1 MQSCLLTE
9 LKTPSIA
16 NPSAP
21 QFFHTF
27 NFNTN
32 IQNRGTL
39 QGHQTN
45 IMEAERRAF
54 EDVNNGSLDEEG
66 RKAAHVKWDGKTI
79 ALGTFCAA
87 EAAEKCEKA
96 KSLTKKWRA
105 TMVPKPDVE
114 WVKNQLEGLGIRVV
128 NDRPGRRKKEQVIK
142 EREERKQK
150 KMKASEPAY
159 LSANRNIADPGDS
172 SIVTGGIGS
181 YSQTFMPLL
190 NDTSSNPF
198 GTSSSLS
205 GSTFP
210 PNVSSTSRS
219 FSNEHLNP
227 SFPRRLSNERSPGM
241 ADFNPISAS
250 SLGLPNQGRRGS
262 LTLGTGPPDIGPSP
276 SRQHYQILK
285 EHHDNLLKELQQT
298 TYMME
303 MYQNFNFDDHPG
315 DLDNHNPSMLGMA
328 SMMPGLN
335 DLESRRASLPRR
347 LSQGPALTNPT
358 TMTGSPFPYD
368 LGTTPRR
375 DSLNLGDFL
384 GVGDFQVPGR
394 RDSAAAAYSALNT
407 LGNPATSSS
416 ATRQSLSQNAPY
428 HQAMG
433 RMSQGAYNAA
443 NLSDPKRRTK
453 SDF

>member
-1 MQSCLLTE
+1 MT
-9 LKTPSIA
+9 
-16 NPSAP
+16 
-21 QFFHTF
+21 
-27 NFNTN
+27 
-32 IQNRGTL
+32 
-39 QGHQTN
+39 
-45 IMEAERRAF
+45 
-54 EDVNNGSLDEEG
+54 
-66 RKAAHVKWDGKTI
+66 
-79 ALGTFCAA
+79 
-87 EAAEKCEKA
+87 
-96 KSLTKKWRA
+96 
-105 TMVPKPDVE
+105 
-114 WVKNQLEGLGIRVV
+114 
-128 NDRPGRRKKEQVIK
+128 
-142 EREERKQK
+142 
-150 KMKASEPAY
+150 
-159 LSANRNIADPGDS
+159 
-172 SIVTGGIGS
+172 
-181 YSQTFMPLL
+181 
-190 NDTSSNPF
+190 
-198 GTSSSLS
+198 
-205 GSTFP
+205 
-210 PNVSSTSRS
+210 
-219 FSNEHLNP
+219 
-227 SFPRRLSNERSPGM
+227 
-241 ADFNPISAS
+241 DFNPISAS

-262 LTLGTGPPDIGPSP
+262 LALGTGPPDIGPSP

-328 SMMPGLN
+328 TMMPGMN

-347 LSQGPALTNPT
+347 LSQGPALSNPT

-375 DSLNLGDFL
+375 DSLNLGDFF

-443 NLSDPKRRTK
+443 NLSDPNRRTK